1 MNRNEG
7 IRITSIFIAILVLA
21 MLSCQGIGGFNPF
34 ATPTPTATVT
44 FTPSPTPSPTPT
56 LTPSPTPR
64 PSGKAIEKMPDGTT
78 LLTDYDGGYQVT
90 FPEDWTV
97 LNLDKE
103 ALDEVLDSIP
113 EQGEDVSKLIETAKN
128 ADVNK
133 MLRVFSFNFEA
144 QQGAYTP
151 NITVGYDTNP
161 LLSVISV
168 KDLMDA
174 TTTYLSSVGINISE
188 SEIKETSSG
197 IEIGMLEAK
206 WAVNAAGG
214 QKINLHQE
222 QIFFKSGEGAVI
234 ITYSTVQDA
243 TVDLTADIDKI
254 IESIRLLD

>member
-1 MNRNEG
+1 MNRNKG
-7 IRITSIFIAILVLA
+7 IQTASIFIAILVLA

-34 ATPTPTATVT
+34 ATATPTATST

-56 LTPSPTPR
+56 LTPTPTPR
-64 PSGKAIEKMPDGTT
+64 PTGKAIEQMPDGTT
-78 LLTDYDGGYQVT
+78 LLTDYDGAYQVT

-103 ALDEVLDSIP
+103 TLDEVLDSIP
-113 EQGEDVSKLIETAKN
+113 EQDQDVSKLVETAKN

-133 MLRVFSFNFEA
+133 MLRVFGFNFEA

-151 NITVGYDTNP
+151 NITVGYDSNP

-174 TTTYLSSVGINISE
+174 TSAYLTSAGINVSDP
-188 SEIKETSSG
+188 EIKETSSG
-197 IEIGMLEAK
+197 IEIGMLEAN
-206 WAVNAAGG
+206 WTVNVASG
-214 QKINLHQE
+214 QEISLHQE

>member
-1 MNRNEG
+1 MNRNKG
-7 IRITSIFIAILVLA
+7 IQTASIFIAILDLA
-21 MLSCQGIGGFNPF
+21 MLSCQGIGGFNTF
-34 ATPTPTATVT
+34 STATPTATAT

-56 LTPSPTPR
+56 LTPTPTPR
-64 PSGKAIEKMPDGTT
+64 PTGKAIEQMPDGTT
-78 LLTDYDGGYQVT
+78 LLTDYDGAYQVT

-103 ALDEVLDSIP
+103 TLDEVLDSIP
-113 EQGEDVSKLIETAKN
+113 EQDQDVSKLVETAKN

-133 MLRVFSFNFEA
+133 MLRVFGFNFEA

-151 NITVGYDTNP
+151 NITVGYDSNP

-174 TTTYLSSVGINISE
+174 TSAYLTSAGINVSDP
-188 SEIKETSSG
+188 EIKETSSG
-197 IEIGMLEAK
+197 IEIGMLEAN
-206 WAVNAAGG
+206 WTVNVASG
-214 QKINLHQE
+214 QKISLHQE

>member
-1 MNRNEG
+1 MNRNKG
-7 IRITSIFIAILVLA
+7 IQTASIFIAILVLA

-34 ATPTPTATVT
+34 ATATPTATAT

-56 LTPSPTPR
+56 LTPTPTPR
-64 PSGKAIEKMPDGTT
+64 PTGKAIEQMPDGTT
-78 LLTDYDGGYQVT
+78 LLTDYDGAYQVT

-103 ALDEVLDSIP
+103 TLDEVLDSIP
-113 EQGEDVSKLIETAKN
+113 EQDQDVSKLVETAKN

-133 MLRVFSFNFEA
+133 MLRVFGFNFEA

-151 NITVGYDTNP
+151 NITVGYDSNP

-174 TTTYLSSVGINISE
+174 TSAYLTSAGINVSDP
-188 SEIKETSSG
+188 EIKETSSG
-197 IEIGMLEAK
+197 IEIGMLEAN
-206 WAVNAAGG
+206 WTVNVASG
-214 QKINLHQE
+214 QEISLHQE